1 MNKYFHEFTP
11 GFNWVYIIAPA
22 MLVLVAW
29 LGYRFGARV
38 KMVHRVRVDH
48 MRGQMLYGASVADER
63 GNLYINMVSDSFDKI
78 IGTVAGLAV
87 CYMLLT
93 ECSLG
98 LIQWFDNSLGP
109 NDSIFWSLFMAMA
122 GIIFLSSVYGVFATR
137 IFHSFKMRKRLA
149 VKVRFGSRYHVITR
163 KTRDFNEIVKI
174 LKEAVSEE
182 ITNRKYYARA
192 TKRAGR

>member
-1 MNKYFHEFTP
+1 MNKYFHEFAP
-11 GFNWVYIIAPA
+11 GFNWVYVIAPA

-29 LGYRFGARV
+29 LGYRFGARI
-38 KMVHRVRVDH
+38 KMVRRVRVDR

-63 GNLYINMVSDSFDKI
+63 GNLRINMVSDSFDKI

-87 CYMLLT
+87 CYLLFT

-98 LIQWFDNSLGP
+98 FIQWFDNSLGSS
-109 NDSIFWSLFMAMA
+109 DSAFWSLFMAMT
-122 GIIFLSSVYGVFATR
+122 GIIFLSSVYGVFATG

-149 VKVRFGSRYHVITR
+149 VKARFGSLYRISTR

-182 ITNRKYYARA
+182 IANRKYYARA

>member
-1 MNKYFHEFTP
+1 MKFFHEFAP
-11 GFNWVYIIAPA
+11 GFNWVYVIAPA
-22 MLVLVAW
+22 MLALAAW

-38 KMVHRVRVDH
+38 KMVRGVRIDR
-48 MRGQMLYGASVADER
+48 MRGQILYGASVADER
-63 GNLYINMVSDSFDKI
+63 GTLRINMVSASFDKI

-109 NDSIFWSLFMAMA
+109 NDSEFWSLFMAMT
-122 GIIFLSSVYGVFATR
+122 GIIFLSSVYGVFATG

-149 VKVRFGSRYHVITR
+149 VKARFGGRYHISTR

-174 LKEAVSEE
+174 LKETVSEE
-182 ITNRKYYARA
+182 IAGRKKYAHA

>member
-1 MNKYFHEFTP
+1 MNKYFHDFAP

-38 KMVHRVRVDH
+38 KMVRRIRVDRV
-48 MRGQMLYGASVADER
+48 RGQMLYGASVADER
-63 GNLYINMVSDSFDKI
+63 GSLYINMVSDSFDKI
-78 IGTVAGLAV
+78 IGTVAGLAA
-87 CYMLLT
+87 CYLLFA

-98 LIQWFDNSLGP
+98 LIQWFDNSLDP
-109 NDSIFWSLFMAMA
+109 NDSAFWSLFMAIT

-137 IFHSFKMRKRLA
+137 IFHSFKMCKRLA
-149 VKVRFGSRYHVITR
+149 VKARFGSRYHISTR

-174 LKEAVSEE
+174 LKETVSEE
-182 ITNRKYYARA
+182 IANRKYYARA

>member
-1 MNKYFHEFTP
+1 MKFFHEFAP
-11 GFNWVYIIAPA
+11 GFNWVYVIAPA
-22 MLVLVAW
+22 MLALAAW

-38 KMVHRVRVDH
+38 KMVRGVRIDR
-48 MRGQMLYGASVADER
+48 MRGQILYGASVADER
-63 GNLYINMVSDSFDKI
+63 GNLRINMVSDSFDKI

-109 NDSIFWSLFMAMA
+109 NDSTFWSLFMAMT
-122 GIIFLSSVYGVFATR
+122 GIIFLSSVYGVFVTG

-149 VKVRFGSRYHVITR
+149 VKARFGGRYHISTR

-174 LKEAVSEE
+174 LKETVSEE
-182 ITNRKYYARA
+182 IAGRKKYAHA

>member
-1 MNKYFHEFTP
+1 MKFFHEFAP
-11 GFNWVYIIAPA
+11 GFNWVYVIAPA
-22 MLVLVAW
+22 MLALVAW

-38 KMVHRVRVDH
+38 KMVRGVRIDR
-48 MRGQMLYGASVADER
+48 MRGQILYGASVADER
-63 GNLYINMVSDSFDKI
+63 GNLRINMVSDSFDKI
-78 IGTVAGLAV
+78 IGTVAGLIV
-87 CYMLLT
+87 CYLLFA

-109 NDSIFWSLFMAMA
+109 NDSTFWSLFMAMA
-122 GIIFLSSVYGVFATR
+122 GIIFLSSVYGVFATG

-149 VKVRFGSRYHVITR
+149 VKARFGGRYHISTR

-174 LKEAVSEE
+174 LKETVSEE
-182 ITNRKYYARA
+182 IAGRKKYAHA

>member
-1 MNKYFHEFTP
+1 MKSFHEFAP
-11 GFNWVYIIAPA
+11 GFNWVYVIAPA
-22 MLVLVAW
+22 MLALVAW

-38 KMVHRVRVDH
+38 KMVRGVRIDR
-48 MRGQMLYGASVADER
+48 MRGQILYGASVADER
-63 GNLYINMVSDSFDKI
+63 GNLRINMVSDSFDKI
-78 IGTVAGLAV
+78 IGTVAGLIV
-87 CYMLLT
+87 CYLLFA

-109 NDSIFWSLFMAMA
+109 NDSAFWSLFMAIT
-122 GIIFLSSVYGVFATR
+122 GIIFWSFAYGVFATG

-149 VKVRFGSRYHVITR
+149 VRARFGGRYHISTR

-174 LKEAVSEE
+174 LKETVSEE
-182 ITNRKYYARA
+182 IAGRKKYAHA

>member
-1 MNKYFHEFTP
+1 MKFFHEFAP
-11 GFNWVYIIAPA
+11 GFNWVYVIAPA
-22 MLVLVAW
+22 MLALAAW

-38 KMVHRVRVDH
+38 KMVRGVRIDR
-48 MRGQMLYGASVADER
+48 MRGQILYGASVADER
-63 GNLYINMVSDSFDKI
+63 GNLRINMVSDSFDKI
-78 IGTVAGLAV
+78 IGTVAALAV

-109 NDSIFWSLFMAMA
+109 NDSEFWSLFMAMT
-122 GIIFLSSVYGVFATR
+122 GIIFLSSVYGVFATG

-149 VKVRFGSRYHVITR
+149 VKARFGGRYHISTR

-174 LKEAVSEE
+174 LKETVSEE
-182 ITNRKYYARA
+182 IAGRKKYAHA

>member
-1 MNKYFHEFTP
+1 MKFFHEFAP
-11 GFNWVYIIAPA
+11 GFNWVYVIAPA
-22 MLVLVAW
+22 MLALVAW

-38 KMVHRVRVDH
+38 KMVRGVRIDR
-48 MRGQMLYGASVADER
+48 MRGQILYGGSVADER
-63 GNLYINMVSDSFDKI
+63 GNLRINMVSDSFDKI

-109 NDSIFWSLFMAMA
+109 NDSAFWSLFMAIT
-122 GIIFLSSVYGVFATR
+122 GIILWSFAYGVFATG

-149 VKVRFGSRYHVITR
+149 VKARFGGRYRISTR

-174 LKEAVSEE
+174 LKETVSEE
-182 ITNRKYYARA
+182 IAGRKKYAHA
-192 TKRAGR
+192 TRRAGR

>member
-1 MNKYFHEFTP
+1 MKFFHEFAP
-11 GFNWVYIIAPA
+11 GFNWVYVIAPA
-22 MLVLVAW
+22 MLALVAW

-38 KMVHRVRVDH
+38 KMVRGVRIDR
-48 MRGQMLYGASVADER
+48 MRGQILYGASVADER
-63 GNLYINMVSDSFDKI
+63 GNLRINMVSDSFDKI
-78 IGTVAGLAV
+78 IGTVAGLIV
-87 CYMLLT
+87 CYLLFA

-109 NDSIFWSLFMAMA
+109 NDSAFWSLFMAIT
-122 GIIFLSSVYGVFATR
+122 GIIFWSFAYGVFATG

-149 VKVRFGSRYHVITR
+149 VRARFGGRYHISTR

-174 LKEAVSEE
+174 LKETVSEE
-182 ITNRKYYARA
+182 IAGRKKYAHA